1 MERTYTHLN
10 YDTRSSYYVG
20 ASAIAVPY
28 QLYSDECEIIP
39 GPEGAFPAKVSIF
52 LLILSAS
59 PKSNARPHRTVD
71 RRTNQS
77 VYLVGSR
84 RVR

>member
-10 YDTRSSYYVG
+10 YDSRSSYYVG

-39 GPEGAFPAKVSIF
+39 GPEGAFQA
-52 LLILSAS
+52 
-59 PKSNARPHRTVD
+59 
-71 RRTNQS
+71 
-77 VYLVGSR
+77 
-84 RVR
+84 